1 MKTKFYIIQIAIL
14 LLGLVFGILAFDC
27 YESEKWITALLFLFL
42 SAFMIILNIRN
53 AQQSGRETEQIL
65 QAINHKDF
73 SLFPDKKQH
82 DPLKQKAVDLY
93 YQEKEKNTDVLS
105 FKVLYENILNQLDIG
120 IMILKENA
128 NDWEV
133 FYSNPKFIEILKVP
147 KYNRWSLYEEKS
159 PEFFSLI
166 KDTGYR
172 ESQDFMEVSINQS
185 GFQTYSIRTTRLETP
200 REDFCII
207 SLESVQK
214 IIERKEKMAWNNL
227 MKVISH
233 ELLNTLTPINSLIR
247 NMEYITDQEEISG
260 DDQEEIKE
268 SLKIVNNK
276 SEQLLN
282 FINNYR
288 QVAELP
294 KPKLQK
300 ISIRPVIEKV
310 LRLMES
316 EFQNKNITLTTSI
329 KDYMIMA
336 DEKMLERSLINL
348 LTNALHAVED
358 LENGKIK
365 ISTDQQNTR
374 TVIQVED
381 NGIGI
386 SEQISDKIFLPF
398 FTTRNSGSGIGLT
411 LTKSIMEAHNGYI
424 NFRKQQQ
431 GSVFE
436 LWFT

>member
-1 MKTKFYIIQIAIL
+1 MTR
-14 LLGLVFGILAFDC
+14 
-27 YESEKWITALLFLFL
+27 
-42 SAFMIILNIRN
+42 RN
-53 AQQSGRETEQIL
+53 
-65 QAINHKDF
+65 
-73 SLFPDKKQH
+73 
-82 DPLKQKAVDLY
+82 
-93 YQEKEKNTDVLS
+93 
-105 FKVLYENILNQLDIG
+105 
-120 IMILKENA
+120 
-128 NDWEV
+128 
-133 FYSNPKFIEILKVP
+133 
-147 KYNRWSLYEEKS
+147 
-159 PEFFSLI
+159 
-166 KDTGYR
+166 
-172 ESQDFMEVSINQS
+172 
-185 GFQTYSIRTTRLETP
+185 
-200 REDFCII
+200 
-207 SLESVQK
+207 
-214 IIERKEKMAWNNL
+214 
-227 MKVISH
+227 
-233 ELLNTLTPINSLIR
+233 
-247 NMEYITDQEEISG
+247 
-260 DDQEEIKE
+260 KE

-316 EFQNKNITLTTSI
+316 EFQNKSITVSTNIR
-329 KDYMIMA
+329 DYMVMA

-358 LENGKIK
+358 LDNGKIK
-365 ISTDQQNTR
+365 INTDQQNTR

-386 SEQISDKIFLPF
+386 SDQISDKIFLPF

-431 GSVFE
+431 GSIFE

>member
-27 YESEKWITALLFLFL
+27 YESGKWITALLFLCL
-42 SAFMIILNIRN
+42 SVFMIILNIRN
-53 AQQSGRETEQIL
+53 AQQSGKETEQIL

-73 SLFPDKKQH
+73 SLFPDKKQN

-105 FKVLYENILNQLDIG
+105 FKILYENILNQLDIG
-120 IMILKENA
+120 IMILKENT

-147 KYNRWSLYEEKS
+147 KYNRWRLYEEKS
-159 PEFFSLI
+159 PEFFKLI
-166 KDTGYR
+166 KDTDYR
-172 ESQDFMEVSINQS
+172 ESQDFMEVSINQA
-185 GFQTYSIRTTRLETP
+185 GFQTYSLRTTRLETP
-200 REDFCII
+200 SEDFCII

-247 NMEYITDQEEISG
+247 NMEYITDQEEISR

-316 EFQNKNITLTTSI
+316 EFQNKSITVSTNIR
-329 KDYMIMA
+329 DYMVMA

-358 LENGKIK
+358 LDNGKIK
-365 ISTDQQNTR
+365 INTDQQNTR

-386 SEQISDKIFLPF
+386 SDQISDKIFLPF

>member
-27 YESEKWITALLFLFL
+27 YESGKWITALLFLCL
-42 SAFMIILNIRN
+42 SVFMIILNIRN
-53 AQQSGRETEQIL
+53 AQQSGKETEQIL

-73 SLFPDKKQH
+73 SLFPDKKQN

-120 IMILKENA
+120 IMILKENT
-128 NDWEV
+128 NDWEI

-159 PEFFSLI
+159 PEFFKLI
-166 KDTGYR
+166 KDTDYR

-185 GFQTYSIRTTRLETP
+185 GFQTYSLRTTRLETP

-247 NMEYITDQEEISG
+247 NMEYITDQDEISR

-316 EFQNKNITLTTSI
+316 EFQNKNIILTANI
-329 KDYMIMA
+329 KDYMILA

-358 LENGKIK
+358 LDNGKIE
-365 ISTDQQNTR
+365 INTDQQNTR
-374 TVIQVED
+374 TVIQVKD

>member
-27 YESEKWITALLFLFL
+27 YESGKWITALLFLCL
-42 SAFMIILNIRN
+42 SVFMIILNIRN
-53 AQQSGRETEQIL
+53 AQQSGKETEQIL

-73 SLFPDKKQH
+73 SLFPDKKQN

-120 IMILKENA
+120 IMILKENT
-128 NDWEV
+128 NDWEI

-159 PEFFSLI
+159 PEFFKLI
-166 KDTGYR
+166 KDTDYR

-185 GFQTYSIRTTRLETP
+185 GFQTYSLRTTRLETP

-247 NMEYITDQEEISG
+247 NMEYITDQEEISR

-300 ISIRPVIEKV
+300 IFIRPVIEKV

-316 EFQNKNITLTTSI
+316 EFHNKNITLSTNI
-329 KDYMIMA
+329 RDYMIMA

-358 LENGKIK
+358 LDNGKIE
-365 ISTDQQNTR
+365 INTDQQNTR
-374 TVIQVED
+374 TVIQVKD

>member
-27 YESEKWITALLFLFL
+27 YESGKWITALLFLCL
-42 SAFMIILNIRN
+42 SVFMIILNIRN
-53 AQQSGRETEQIL
+53 AQQSGKETEQIL

-73 SLFPDKKQH
+73 SLFPDKKQN

-105 FKVLYENILNQLDIG
+105 FKILYENILNQLDIG
-120 IMILKENA
+120 IMILKENT

-159 PEFFSLI
+159 PEFFKLI
-166 KDTGYR
+166 KDTDYR
-172 ESQDFMEVSINQS
+172 ESQDFMEVSINQA
-185 GFQTYSIRTTRLETP
+185 GFQTYSLRTTRLETP
-200 REDFCII
+200 SEDFCII

-247 NMEYITDQEEISG
+247 NMEYITDQEEISR

-316 EFQNKNITLTTSI
+316 EFQNKSITVSTNIR
-329 KDYMIMA
+329 DYMVMA

-358 LENGKIK
+358 LDNGKIK
-365 ISTDQQNTR
+365 INTDQQNTR

-386 SEQISDKIFLPF
+386 SDQISDKIFLPF

>member
-27 YESEKWITALLFLFL
+27 YESGKWITALLFLCL
-42 SAFMIILNIRN
+42 SVFMVILNIRN
-53 AQQSGRETEQIL
+53 AQQSGKETEQIL

-73 SLFPDKKQH
+73 SLFPDKKQN

-93 YQEKEKNTDVLS
+93 YQEKEKNNDVLS

-120 IMILKENA
+120 IMILKENT
-128 NDWEV
+128 NDWEI

-159 PEFFSLI
+159 PEFFKLI
-166 KDTGYR
+166 KDTDYR

-185 GFQTYSIRTTRLETP
+185 GFQTYSLRTTRLETP

-247 NMEYITDQEEISG
+247 NMEYITDQEEISR

-316 EFQNKNITLTTSI
+316 EFQNKNIILTANI
-329 KDYMIMA
+329 KDYMILA

-358 LENGKIK
+358 SDNGKIK

-431 GSVFE
+431 GSIFE

>member
-14 LLGLVFGILAFDC
+14 LLGLIFGILAFDC
-27 YESEKWITALLFLFL
+27 YESGKWITALLFLCL
-42 SAFMIILNIRN
+42 SVFMIILNIRN
-53 AQQSGRETEQIL
+53 AQQSGKETEQIL

-73 SLFPDKKQH
+73 SLFPDKKQN

-105 FKVLYENILNQLDIG
+105 FKILYENILNQLDIG
-120 IMILKENA
+120 IMILKENT

-159 PEFFSLI
+159 PEFFKLI
-166 KDTGYR
+166 KDTDYR
-172 ESQDFMEVSINQS
+172 ESQDFMEVSINQA
-185 GFQTYSIRTTRLETP
+185 GFQTYSLRTTRLETP

-247 NMEYITDQEEISG
+247 NMEYITDQEEISR

-316 EFQNKNITLTTSI
+316 EFQNNSITVSANIR
-329 KDYMIMA
+329 DYMVMA

-358 LENGKIK
+358 LDNGKIK
-365 ISTDQQNTR
+365 INTDQQNTR

-386 SEQISDKIFLPF
+386 SDQISDKIFLPF

>member
-27 YESEKWITALLFLFL
+27 YESGKWITALLFLCL
-42 SAFMIILNIRN
+42 SVFMIILNIRN
-53 AQQSGRETEQIL
+53 AQQSGKETEQIL

-73 SLFPDKKQH
+73 SLFPDKKQN

-105 FKVLYENILNQLDIG
+105 FKILYENILNQLDIG
-120 IMILKENA
+120 IMILKENT

-159 PEFFSLI
+159 PEFFKLI
-166 KDTGYR
+166 KDTDYR
-172 ESQDFMEVSINQS
+172 ESQDFMEVSINQA
-185 GFQTYSIRTTRLETP
+185 GFQTYSLRTTRLETP
-200 REDFCII
+200 SEDFCII

-247 NMEYITDQEEISG
+247 NMEYITDQEEISR

-316 EFQNKNITLTTSI
+316 EFQNKSITVSANIR
-329 KDYMIMA
+329 DYMVMA

-358 LENGKIK
+358 LDNGKIK
-365 ISTDQQNTR
+365 INTDQQNTR

-386 SEQISDKIFLPF
+386 SDQISDKIFLPF